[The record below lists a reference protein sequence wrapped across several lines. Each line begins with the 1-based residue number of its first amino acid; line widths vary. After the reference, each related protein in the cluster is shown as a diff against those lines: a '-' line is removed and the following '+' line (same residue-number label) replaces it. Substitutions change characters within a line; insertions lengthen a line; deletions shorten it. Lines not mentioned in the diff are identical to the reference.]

1 MLVIVFMCLV
11 WFGCVLVCGWRVNEW
26 FGGLE
31 VGCFRWW
38 ICGCGRFGLGL
49 VGAMC

>member
-31 VGCFRWW
+31 VGVFD
-38 ICGCGRFGLGL
+38 GGFVVVVVL
-49 VGAMC
+49 VWV